1 MKKILG
7 VFVLGAML
15 AVPAM
20 ASAANP
26 LPEGFIA
33 LSDSRMDWA
42 EAKAFC
48 EQQGGRLPLI
58 GGSESLGWDDAK
70 KEGTAI
76 DGFGTAG
83 VPWPTGLS
91 TAVRW
96 TGTEG
101 TGGYTGRSWV
111 VHGSGGNV
119 NVVNVPQSDRNRVVC
134 VP

>member
-1 MKKILG
+1 MKILKL
-7 VFVLGAML
+7 FVLAVML
-15 AVPAM
+15 AVPGM
-20 ASAANP
+20 ASAADK
-26 LPEGFIA
+26 LPEGFSA
-33 LSDSRMDWA
+33 LSEDRMSWA
-42 EAKAFC
+42 DAKAWC

-70 KEGTAI
+70 KEGTPI

-83 VPWPTGLS
+83 APWPTGLP

-101 TGGYTGRSWV
+101 SGGYTGRSWV